1 MNGAVSAALTALGGF
16 AWFLGSVVRW
26 IWEPISN
33 PGEVYTRSENLGDLL
48 ALSAIFCAVLP
59 FVALVRYLGAK

>member
-1 MNGAVSAALTALGGF
+1 M
-16 AWFLGSVVRW
+16 VRW

-48 ALSAIFCAVLP
+48 MLSAIFCAVIPL
-59 FVALVRYLGAK
+59 VALASYLGAEAGERLRDRVVTRTVS